1 MVVVPLSKS
10 ANDSE
15 TGPRTCGSAPRNWAQ
30 VAAGGTLIAG
40 GLLLLTGNRRAGM
53 VAAASGA
60 ALALLDQKDVLSA
73 WWEMLPGK
81 IEQAQRVLN
90 QVQDTV
96 DTIAAQSEKL
106 HRVLAR

>member
-1 MVVVPLSKS
+1 
-10 ANDSE
+10 
-15 TGPRTCGSAPRNWAQ
+15 
-30 VAAGGTLIAG
+30 
-40 GLLLLTGNRRAGM
+40 M